1 MKCRIFVSAIKI
13 RHLEK
18 YTIGKAFDVIVL
30 TGTQTYVKQH
40 TEQYTNSSPIDEIKC
55 LFHRHRVRCQRSTSE
70 TNSSVVSSY
79 YMTANSGES
88 SSEISPFDENIE
100 PLASAEE
107 IAEYEATVAEE
118 QQVENMLQDRF
129 DAHVDVNSW

>member
-1 MKCRIFVSAIKI
+1 MSVSS
-13 RHLEK
+13 
-18 YTIGKAFDVIVL
+18 T
-30 TGTQTYVKQH
+30 
-40 TEQYTNSSPIDEIKC
+40 SSSLSE
-55 LFHRHRVRCQRSTSE
+55 SSSE
-70 TNSSVVSSY
+70 TNSSVVSSD

-107 IAEYEATVAEE
+107 VAEYEASVAEE

-129 DAHVDVNSW
+129 DARVDVNSW